1 MRIIPESIRPYIAGT
16 VVGLGVIVAIQII
29 GRVLLAVWGG

>member
-1 MRIIPESIRPYIAGT
+1 MNIVPESIRPYIAGT
-16 VVGLGVIVAIQII
+16 AVGLGAVIAIQII